1 MIFLLFLF
9 AKACLAAS
17 DKSKPIKLYQGDKR
31 SKGRE
36 GISSAKEGYM
46 RIGFIGLGNMG
57 GPMAMHILEAGHT
70 LTVYDARREA
80 ANPHVERGARWAESP
95 MAVAVAS
102 EITFTS
108 LPGPKEVESV
118 ALGEGGIAQGAAPG
132 TVYIDLSTNSPT
144 LIRRIHDLYR
154 EKQVAVLDAP
164 VSGGPI
170 GAQQATLA
178 VMVGGDPAV
187 YQRVKPVLDA
197 IGNKVSYVGKI
208 GCGAIAKL
216 VHNMIGIC
224 QQLIL
229 AEGFTLGVKAGVEPE
244 ALRRAI
250 ADGAVGQGLML
261 NYVMPEVVF
270 KGDFD
275 TVRFALKL
283 ARKDIGLATELGR
296 EFEVPLKIASIVEQ
310 DFVEGLARGWGE
322 RDSTLPFTL
331 QEERAGV
338 KVRRS

>member
-1 MIFLLFLF
+1 
-9 AKACLAAS
+9 
-17 DKSKPIKLYQGDKR
+17 
-31 SKGRE
+31 
-36 GISSAKEGYM
+36 M

-57 GPMAMHILEAGHT
+57 GPMASHILAAGHT

-80 ANPHVERGARWAESP
+80 AAPHLKGGALWADSP
-95 MAVAVAS
+95 RAVAATS
-102 EITFTS
+102 EIVFTS

-118 ALGEGGIAQGAAPG
+118 ALGEGGILQGAAPE
-132 TVYIDLSTNSPT
+132 TVYIDLSTSSPT
-144 LIRRIHDLYR
+144 LIRRIHEVYK
-154 EKQVAVLDAP
+154 EKKVQVLDAP

-197 IGNKVSYVGKI
+197 IGNKVTYVGAI
-208 GCGAIAKL
+208 GCGAIAKI

-229 AEGFTLGVKAGVEPE
+229 AEGFTLGVKAGVDPE
-244 ALRRAI
+244 ALRQAV
-250 ADGAVGQGLML
+250 AGGAVGQGLML

-283 ARKDIGLATELGR
+283 ARKDIGLATDLRR
-296 EFEVPLKIASIVEQ
+296 EFNVPLKIANISEQ
-310 DFVEGLARGWGE
+310 ELVEGMARGWAE
-322 RDSTLPFTL
+322 RDSTAPFTL

>member
-1 MIFLLFLF
+1 
-9 AKACLAAS
+9 
-17 DKSKPIKLYQGDKR
+17 
-31 SKGRE
+31 
-36 GISSAKEGYM
+36 M
-46 RIGFIGLGNMG
+46 RVGFIGLGNMG
-57 GPMAMHILEAGHT
+57 GPMAMHVLEAGHT
-70 LTVYDARREA
+70 LTIYDARREA
-80 ANPHVERGARWAESP
+80 ANPHLQKGARWAESP
-95 MAVAVAS
+95 MAVAAAS
-102 EITFTS
+102 ELVFTS

-118 ALGEGGIAQGAAPG
+118 ALGEGGVLQGASSG
-132 TVYIDLSTNSPT
+132 SVYIDLSTSSPT

-154 EKQVAVLDAP
+154 EKGVHVLDAP

-178 VMVGGDPAV
+178 VMVGGDQAV

-197 IGNKVSYVGKI
+197 IGDKVTYVGGI

-229 AEGFTLGVKAGVEPE
+229 AEGFTLGVKAGVDPE
-244 ALRRAI
+244 ALRQAVVG
-250 ADGAVGQGLML
+250 GAVGQGLML
-261 NYVMPEVVF
+261 NYVMPNIVF

-283 ARKDIGLATELGR
+283 ARKDIGLATQLGR
-296 EFEVPLKIASIVEQ
+296 EFDVPLKVANIVEQ
-310 DFVEGLARGWGE
+310 EFVEALARGWGE
-322 RDSTLPFTL
+322 RDSSAPFTL

-338 KVRRS
+338 KVRRP